1 MNRAQTAAQIVWSPG
16 ALVGL
21 VLSGVLLSSSAQAD
35 EHRFVLRDGT
45 KVIIVYSE
53 TEIGV
58 ILSRD
63 ADSKSVKA
71 RLKTACDGELVNV
84 LAAPDSRFKLLRVTT
99 ATAKRRDLARQDR
112 AVRTVGKVF
121 GFAGSPGPALAFGRQ
136 AKRLRPR
143 LNQFQERRFVETHVI
158 RLRQKIIC

>member
-1 MNRAQTAAQIVWSPG
+1 MRRRPCDLNDTFDSLQRGSSYNGGDLPPGTGDGPCLDQI
-16 ALVGL
+16 
-21 VLSGVLLSSSAQAD
+21 
-35 EHRFVLRDGT
+35 F
-45 KVIIVYSE
+45 
-53 TEIGV
+53 
-58 ILSRD
+58 LSRD

-84 LAAPDSRFKLLRVTT
+84 LAVPDSRFKLLRVTK

-143 LNQFQERRFVETHVI
+143 LKQFQERRFVETHVI